1 MRLQNGAFVMM
12 DVVLMQGPFRT
23 ISPKYAAMIRLRFRD
38 FIMMKWPP
46 EVVNFIGR
54 LGSERV
60 VAGSPDGSDRLAL
73 ALAGSLILARSDW
86 QRLALAGWP
95 AVADWLRLVISGWL
109 WLALGGSGRLC

>member
-38 FIMMKWPP
+38 FIMMKWLP

-54 LGSERV
+54 LGSEGV

-73 ALAGSLILARSDW
+73 ALASS
-86 QRLALAGWP
+86 
-95 AVADWLRLVISGWL
+95 VWLGLTGNGWL
-109 WLALGGSGRLC
+109 WLVGQLWLIGSGWLSLVGSGSL